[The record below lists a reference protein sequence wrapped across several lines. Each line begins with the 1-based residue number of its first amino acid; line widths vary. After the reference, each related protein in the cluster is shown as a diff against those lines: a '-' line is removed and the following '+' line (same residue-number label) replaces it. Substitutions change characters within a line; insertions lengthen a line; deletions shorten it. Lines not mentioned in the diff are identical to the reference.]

1 MIESVIIGGVSV
13 AALGGL
19 MATGYVKGVCL

>member
-1 MIESVIIGGVSV
+1 MIENVILGGVGL

-19 MATGYVKGVCL
+19 MATGYVKGACL